1 MGVALVVLTCLS
13 ACGQDSLHN
22 AQGHPIRAQQW
33 KNKWVF
39 INVWAPWCHPCHQE
53 IPALNRF
60 ANNHVGQVLVW
71 GYNFDGPKQALL
83 KKQIQSLNIHFKV
96 LIEDP
101 SSVFSL
107 KPTGVVPTTYVIN
120 PKGVLVQTLI
130 GPQTFQGLEKVLK
143 QQLAKEPREGG

>member
-39 INVWAPWCHPCHQE
+39 INIWAPWCHPCHQE
-53 IPALNRF
+53 IPALNQF
-60 ANNHVGQVLVW
+60 AQAHKSEVLVL
-71 GYNFDGPKQALL
+71 GYNFDGPTAEVL
-83 KKQIQSLNIHFKV
+83 KKQIRSLSINFQV
-96 LIEDP
+96 TIEDP
-101 SSVFSL
+101 STYFPL
-107 KPTGVVPTTYVIN
+107 KPSGVVPTTYVIN

-130 GPQTFQGLEKVLK
+130 GPQKIEDLNRVFNH
-143 QQLAKEPREGG
+143 QLMKESKAEG